1 MVKEP
6 SHRFDIIYVVM
17 TLRQTVKKE
26 CVLLNINGFSKIKV
40 KLTRFYN
47 SVSMKI
53 RFYSIYRFGA
63 VISFL
68 ILFLN
73 LKHQ

>member
-47 SVSMKI
+47 SVSIKI

-63 VISFL
+63 VFL
-68 ILFLN
+68 VLFWN